1 MKYILEE
8 CQCQNGHNPT
18 YQKNALLMLAASNKI
33 KIHKTVMKWSN
44 KIFKKDTNG
53 TISCLLY
60 LRRHIVKGVLSKDAK
75 HISHILVPQK

>member
-33 KIHKTVMKWSN
+33 KIHKTVMKWSKN
-44 KIFKKDTNG
+44 LKKTQTG
-53 TISCLLY
+53 
-60 LRRHIVKGVLSKDAK
+60 
-75 HISHILVPQK
+75 Q

>member
-33 KIHKTVMKWSN
+33 KIHKTVMK
-44 KIFKKDTNG
+44 
-53 TISCLLY
+53 
-60 LRRHIVKGVLSKDAK
+60 
-75 HISHILVPQK
+75 